1 MILESILHEHSPVP
15 SKVMKDLIAGGTFL
29 ESIAKAPYHWES
41 FADQAQAQQG
51 YSSETREVVANAF
64 ERQNPNLSAS
74 EKASLKAFRD
84 GATTITTGHQLMV
97 CGGTVFFEAKV
108 LGAVALARAAS
119 KELGKEVV
127 PVFWMASEDHDFE
140 EIASFRIGEH
150 QFTWKQ
156 PDANGPVGYL
166 PTQDLADQL
175 SSWLEQVPLNEAQK
189 KLVLP
194 RLKAY
199 REGKYLAEATRLWVR
214 QWAEGLGLLVLDGQD
229 MALKGQAAP
238 LWTAEMSGQYSTL
251 IQAQTDALVAQGY
264 KAQVFPREINLFDL
278 RDGDRQRFEQPDP
291 ECPYF
296 YVSPNALMRPLY
308 QEWLLPNL
316 AYVGGGGELAYW
328 LQLGSA
334 FEHLGRPMPL
344 LYLRNSVLV
353 QDSKLTKNLKKL
365 GITLSD
371 VLASNAEKLKGE
383 LLGKNTVLQAE
394 GESLQAP
401 LMEAIDQWNASLIE
415 RYPELQ
421 QHAAALKVKME
432 KLAQRT
438 SETRYLTQKRRHEEL
453 MRSVERAIHAIYPG
467 GVFWERRASYA
478 DLVGVLGQD
487 PRDAMVE
494 NMSTIK
500 AGTIVIQP
508 NF

>member
-29 ESIAKAPYHWES
+29 ESIAKAPYHWEN
-41 FADQAQAQQG
+41 FADQTQAQQG
-51 YSSETREVVANAF
+51 YSPETRAVVANAF

-74 EKASLKAFRD
+74 EKASLQAFRD

-156 PDANGPVGYL
+156 PDAKGPVGYL

-189 KLVLP
+189 KLVQP

-199 REGKYLAEATRLWVR
+199 REGKNLAEATRHWVR

-238 LWTAEMSGQYSTL
+238 LWTAEMGGQYSKL

-291 ECPYF
+291 GCPYF

-344 LYLRNSVLV
+344 LYLRNSILI
-353 QDSKLTKNLKKL
+353 QHHRLSKDLQKL
-365 GITLSD
+365 DLS
-371 VLASNAEKLKGE
+371 VTE
-383 LLGKNTVLQAE
+383 LLSSSGEALKRQFLEKDTVLHAE
-394 GESLQAP
+394 GEALKAP
-401 LMEAIDQWNASLIE
+401 LMEAVEQWNSALTES
-415 RYPELQ
+415 YPELK
-421 QHAAALKVKME
+421 QHAEALKVKME

-438 SETRYLTQKRRHEEL
+438 AETRYRIQKRRHEEL
-453 MRSVERAIHAIYPG
+453 MGSIDRAVESIYPNG
-467 GVFWERRASYA
+467 TFWERRASYA
-478 DLVGVLGQD
+478 DLVGILGQD
-487 PRDAMVE
+487 PRDTIVE
-494 NMSTIK
+494 KMSTIK
-500 AGTIVIQP
+500 AGTLVIKP
-508 NF
+508 DF